1 VPDSNVVQ
9 IDWFRNNQL
18 VKQVSR
24 KYLSEGQP
32 VLGNFNGWI
41 NNIPFHWGMGD
52 FHIHTDGSIYISDM
66 HDKRVVRYFPS
77 TGQFTV
83 VAGGNGSG
91 NALNQLD
98 NPQGVFVTSN
108 GDVYVADYGNHRVV
122 RWSPGASAGVVVAGA
137 TGQAGSAL
145 NRLHGP
151 LDVFVDQIG
160 QMFIADE
167 QNHRVMRWAPNATSG
182 VLVAGST
189 GQVGSALNQLHS
201 PVRVFVSNSGLLYV
215 SDISNNRVMRY
226 APGSSTGTVVAG
238 GNGAGIGLQQLN
250 TPIGIFVD
258 QTEALYIAD
267 LQNNRVVKWNNGA
280 TAGQVVSNN
289 DSLSMPN
296 RVNQPR
302 SVAIGP
308 NKELYVVSNS
318 QLLLKFGFD
327 AMTSDLLVPENA
339 GSYFVKMLTKQGCEN
354 SSMPSIISSPDVNL
368 QSSLGFDVCEGDTTQ
383 LSTIQNATYTYR
395 WLKDGIQVAGA
406 TNSFINVSQPGLYQV
421 EVTDSNSCLRSSE
434 TLRVWPKP
442 LVSLTA
448 DGVCLGS
455 ELLTNTPDSQV
466 VQIDWFRNNQLFR
479 NTRANFKAN
488 GSAHLGYFNGLWLRD
503 IEFQG
508 AGISDVHVHQDGAMY
523 VLAQTNQFSGI
534 SVLKYTPNAN
544 AFVLVAGG
552 NGFGS
557 ALNQIGGFGAA
568 SFGYGGLFVAENG
581 DIYVAD
587 RTNHRVVKWTPG
599 AAQGIVV
606 AGGNGSGSALN
617 QLSNPQSVFV
627 NGSGDVFVVDQ
638 SNHRVVRWSISANT
652 GVVVAGGNG
661 LGAGLTQF
669 NNPRFVTATS
679 NGDLYISDQNN
690 HRVVRYAAGASAG
703 VVVAGGNFSG
713 TALNQLNQPNGI
725 AVDKSGN
732 VFVADRFNDRIV
744 RWAPGSTSGE
754 VVAGL
759 NLGNASGLD
768 RTTRPVSLKLGS
780 DYRLYV
786 TSVDT
791 VNGSINLNSSNRL
804 MSFELNRLV
813 ADTLRAQQGGNY
825 SVVFTNITGCSNGS
839 QELNVFDPQ
848 VNFPAL
854 ANSCISDA
862 SLLLN
867 TATPVGGTYFGLGV
881 DTGYFHPSIAGVGS
895 HMLYYLY
902 TDSNGCSKLDSQ
914 TIQVVPEPVVS
925 IDTLGSMNLCQGESV
940 VLQSPL
946 VTGQTYQWYRNGVLI
961 PQATQR
967 AFTVLDTVSAQ
978 YHVMVTRNVCEKSSD
993 TLEVVV
999 RPKPVVTI
1007 TNQGAATICQGDSV
1021 VLQAASD
1028 TDVTYQWYRNNQL
1041 LVGSTQSSLVANQS
1055 GSYTC
1060 QVIKANG
1067 CADTSNV
1074 LALTVLD
1081 FPIAQI
1087 TPASATTVCDGQIV
1101 LLNAN
1106 QAADLTHRWFRNGV
1120 LIPGATSAN
1129 YQATTSGDYTVEV
1142 KRQQLCETL
1151 SQAVT
1156 VVVNPLPQISIAVAQ
1171 GNQFCSGDSILI
1183 TAQSTAQVLRYAW
1196 FRNGQLT
1203 PSDSTA
1209 NFYATLPGHYHA
1221 RVFDSAG
1228 CDQASD
1234 SVLVGYFNPPFANEA
1249 ICAISVDTLAG
1260 RNVVVWEKTAGV
1272 RTSSY
1277 NVYREGAISGQY
1289 NLIGNVPYDSLSIFI
1304 DTTANP
1310 LSQSYRYRIA
1320 TVDSCGFV
1328 SAQSSIHRTIHLSSN
1343 IGVNNEVNLFWT
1355 TYEGVVVPTHRILRS
1370 INGGPFV
1377 EIASVSGTTFT
1388 YTDLT
1393 PPQGAKNYLIEIA
1406 IPGGCNP
1413 TGLRLG
1419 NLRTASSYGS
1429 IQSNKV
1435 AVGSG
1440 VSVINRSLAG
1450 LHTLYPNPSNGLLTL
1465 VRSEQQMGDQVFK
1478 IYDARGRLVKTIRF
1492 EDQSLVYQIDMVEA
1506 ADGIYTIRANDS
1518 NWSARFMIAK

>member
-1 VPDSNVVQ
+1 
-9 IDWFRNNQL
+9 
-18 VKQVSR
+18 
-24 KYLSEGQP
+24 
-32 VLGNFNGWI
+32 
-41 NNIPFHWGMGD
+41 
-52 FHIHTDGSIYISDM
+52 
-66 HDKRVVRYFPS
+66 
-77 TGQFTV
+77 
-83 VAGGNGSG
+83 
-91 NALNQLD
+91 
-98 NPQGVFVTSN
+98 
-108 GDVYVADYGNHRVV
+108 
-122 RWSPGASAGVVVAGA
+122 
-137 TGQAGSAL
+137 
-145 NRLHGP
+145 
-151 LDVFVDQIG
+151 
-160 QMFIADE
+160 
-167 QNHRVMRWAPNATSG
+167 
-182 VLVAGST
+182 
-189 GQVGSALNQLHS
+189 
-201 PVRVFVSNSGLLYV
+201 
-215 SDISNNRVMRY
+215 
-226 APGSSTGTVVAG
+226 
-238 GNGAGIGLQQLN
+238 
-250 TPIGIFVD
+250 
-258 QTEALYIAD
+258 
-267 LQNNRVVKWNNGA
+267 
-280 TAGQVVSNN
+280 
-289 DSLSMPN
+289 
-296 RVNQPR
+296 
-302 SVAIGP
+302 
-308 NKELYVVSNS
+308 
-318 QLLLKFGFD
+318 
-327 AMTSDLLVPENA
+327 
-339 GSYFVKMLTKQGCEN
+339 
-354 SSMPSIISSPDVNL
+354 
-368 QSSLGFDVCEGDTTQ
+368 
-383 LSTIQNATYTYR
+383 
-395 WLKDGIQVAGA
+395 
-406 TNSFINVSQPGLYQV
+406 
-421 EVTDSNSCLRSSE
+421 
-434 TLRVWPKP
+434 
-442 LVSLTA
+442 
-448 DGVCLGS
+448 
-455 ELLTNTPDSQV
+455 
-466 VQIDWFRNNQLFR
+466 
-479 NTRANFKAN
+479 
-488 GSAHLGYFNGLWLRD
+488 
-503 IEFQG
+503 
-508 AGISDVHVHQDGAMY
+508 
-523 VLAQTNQFSGI
+523 
-534 SVLKYTPNAN
+534 
-544 AFVLVAGG
+544 
-552 NGFGS
+552 
-557 ALNQIGGFGAA
+557 
-568 SFGYGGLFVAENG
+568 
-581 DIYVAD
+581 
-587 RTNHRVVKWTPG
+587 
-599 AAQGIVV
+599 
-606 AGGNGSGSALN
+606 
-617 QLSNPQSVFV
+617 
-627 NGSGDVFVVDQ
+627 
-638 SNHRVVRWSISANT
+638 
-652 GVVVAGGNG
+652 
-661 LGAGLTQF
+661 
-669 NNPRFVTATS
+669 
-679 NGDLYISDQNN
+679 
-690 HRVVRYAAGASAG
+690 
-703 VVVAGGNFSG
+703 
-713 TALNQLNQPNGI
+713 
-725 AVDKSGN
+725 
-732 VFVADRFNDRIV
+732 
-744 RWAPGSTSGE
+744 
-754 VVAGL
+754 
-759 NLGNASGLD
+759 
-768 RTTRPVSLKLGS
+768 
-780 DYRLYV
+780 
-786 TSVDT
+786 
-791 VNGSINLNSSNRL
+791 
-804 MSFELNRLV
+804 
-813 ADTLRAQQGGNY
+813 
-825 SVVFTNITGCSNGS
+825 
-839 QELNVFDPQ
+839 
-848 VNFPAL
+848 
-854 ANSCISDA
+854 
-862 SLLLN
+862 
-867 TATPVGGTYFGLGV
+867 
-881 DTGYFHPSIAGVGS
+881 
-895 HMLYYLY
+895 
-902 TDSNGCSKLDSQ
+902 
-914 TIQVVPEPVVS
+914 
-925 IDTLGSMNLCQGESV
+925 MNLCQGESV